1 MSGSGPVENLTCN
14 NIAKRAGLVCFHIG
28 ILLIVLCRSCD
39 VRLDDGPMCN
49 RAVGWMIA

>member
-28 ILLIVLCRSCD
+28 ILLIVLV
-39 VRLDDGPMCN
+39 VRATC
-49 RAVGWMIA
+49 GWMMDQCAIVRSVG